1 MAAREEMR
9 LLSEALGVFSVLQS
23 VKLDSDENIAAAV
36 KFCDEKGAESVD
48 DIVQNGFV
56 DDFVSALRLKSIP
69 ARNLKAALQP
79 LHSLASQLSH
89 RGGGSGAS
97 TSTQALTKGSIDAFI
112 SSRPQLSARP
122 IEPKLLLREGAPVT
136 TEQANDLQQS
146 LHAHL
151 GSRSWDEWW
160 PQVCISYAT
169 GTRPGVD
176 ARGAGPGMLQAAAI
190 MQALH
195 GAGIPCASGLHVPPG
210 SNWKDFLIK
219 IDSRFSRC
227 EVLIVLLSSAFFR
240 SHPCLLEVHKAT
252 QAKRMKIIPLRCEEP
267 LPNKDE
273 QWLDVGMQDA
283 RLLDEV
289 QSQLGSINALPARGL
304 FFDDEKYLKELVAQ
318 ITKEVSRGTTPN
330 VKAGARHKT

>member
-69 ARNLKAALQP
+69 GRKLKAALQP
-79 LHSLASQLSH
+79 LDSLASQLSR
-89 RGGGSGAS
+89 RGERPA
-97 TSTQALTKGSIDAFI
+97 

>member
-1 MAAREEMR
+1 M
-9 LLSEALGVFSVLQS
+9 
-23 VKLDSDENIAAAV
+23 
-36 KFCDEKGAESVD
+36 
-48 DIVQNGFV
+48 
-56 DDFVSALRLKSIP
+56 
-69 ARNLKAALQP
+69 
-79 LHSLASQLSH
+79 
-89 RGGGSGAS
+89 
-97 TSTQALTKGSIDAFI
+97 
-112 SSRPQLSARP
+112 
-122 IEPKLLLREGAPVT
+122 T

-210 SNWKDFLIK
+210 KNWKDFLPK
-219 IDSRFSRC
+219 IDSRYSRC
-227 EVLIVLLSSAFFR
+227 EVLVVVLSSAFFC

-283 RLLDEV
+283 QLLDEV

-318 ITKEVSRGTTPN
+318 ITKEVSRGTKPN

>member
-1 MAAREEMR
+1 M
-9 LLSEALGVFSVLQS
+9 
-23 VKLDSDENIAAAV
+23 
-36 KFCDEKGAESVD
+36 
-48 DIVQNGFV
+48 
-56 DDFVSALRLKSIP
+56 
-69 ARNLKAALQP
+69 
-79 LHSLASQLSH
+79 
-89 RGGGSGAS
+89 
-97 TSTQALTKGSIDAFI
+97 
-112 SSRPQLSARP
+112 
-122 IEPKLLLREGAPVT
+122 T

-151 GSRSWDEWW
+151 GSRSWDKWW

-169 GTRPGVD
+169 GTRLGVD

-210 SNWKDFLIK
+210 ENWKDFLPK
-219 IDSRFSRC
+219 IDSRYSRC
-227 EVLIVLLSSAFFR
+227 EVLVVVLSSAFFC

-252 QAKRMKIIPLRCEEP
+252 QAKRMEIIPLRCEDP

-318 ITKEVSRGTTPN
+318 ITKEVSRGTKPN